1 MKLLKVF
8 SAIALTAALA
18 AGCKSKTPKELIV
31 NKWQISEMSGGPA
44 EALSD
49 SIKAGIKKAKM
60 EFTADGKFH
69 LIDGLAP
76 YDGTYSIS
84 EDGKLITMTGVQTE
98 TDTIKEISADR
109 MVVTDSTGFRW
120 VAKAV
125 K

>member
-1 MKLLKVF
+1 MAISKLF
-8 SAIALTAALA
+8 FGALAVCAFA
-18 AGCKSKTPKELIV
+18 AGCKAKSSKELIV

-44 EALSD
+44 AGLSD
-49 SIKAGIKKAKM
+49 SIKAGIMKAKM

-69 LIDGLAP
+69 LIDGIAP

-84 EDGKLITMTGVQTE
+84 EDGKLMTMTGVQTE
-98 TDTIKEISADR
+98 TDTIKEITADR